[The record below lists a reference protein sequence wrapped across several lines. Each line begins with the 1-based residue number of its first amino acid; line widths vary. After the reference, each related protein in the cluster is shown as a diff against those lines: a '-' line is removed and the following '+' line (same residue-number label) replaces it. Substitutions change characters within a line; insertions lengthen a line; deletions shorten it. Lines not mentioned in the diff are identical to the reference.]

1 LILLENNRANVRL
14 QHLITIGAKYS
25 LVENGKGLLAIDNL
39 NVDTHPRWSQ
49 ISVYDV
55 EDKGGSHISPE
66 SATVIPL
73 PFTTVPAKSTFTIN
87 EPVASNIAPLPYDG
101 NQNSPEGPGR
111 GRCTECSFFRLI
123 TSTCCGTGGSL
134 GNPIVIPAAEPVP
147 LNIELPAGFV
157 PGESFSDINGVTHPA
172 GEPLTSEATIPWGFV
187 FLRPF
192 VIPAG
197 QPLRGGED
205 YDTGD
210 GDLIWIDPTI
220 WEEENP
226 GRGVYGAPVYAAV
239 SALAVRHEL
248 DRLPD
253 PDRD

>member
-1 LILLENNRANVRL
+1 
-14 QHLITIGAKYS
+14 
-25 LVENGKGLLAIDNL
+25 
-39 NVDTHPRWSQ
+39 
-49 ISVYDV
+49 
-55 EDKGGSHISPE
+55 
-66 SATVIPL
+66 
-73 PFTTVPAKSTFTIN
+73 
-87 EPVASNIAPLPYDG
+87 
-101 NQNSPEGPGR
+101 
-111 GRCTECSFFRLI
+111 
-123 TSTCCGTGGSL
+123 L

-172 GEPLTSEATIPWGFV
+172 GEPLTSEATIPRGFV

-210 GDLIWIDPTI
+210 GDLMWIDPTI

-253 PDRD
+253 PDRDGWDLANYHHPPAHHGDRMDLRPRHHQQDGAILLLLHD